1 MSFCTLG
8 QGKGIIFTQKIRE
21 SRGIVFI
28 QNYREPCQS
37 CIFFISG
44 DRKRVGRV
52 LGEKYYPLPIPKG
65 VEILLMVQFQIT
77 DEIRTYMEHLKEIFT
92 RNFTSDFLEGH

>member
-8 QGKGIIFTQKIRE
+8 QGKSIIFTQKIRE
-21 SRGIVFI
+21 RQGIVFI
-28 QNYREPCQS
+28 QNFREPCQG

-44 DRKRVGRV
+44 DGKGVGRV
-52 LGEKYYPLPIPKG
+52 LREKYYPLPILKG

-77 DEIRTYMEHLKEIFT
+77 DEIRTYMEHLTEIFT